1 MREIEIEFKNLLTE
15 DEYNNLF
22 TSLKLEDKPQ
32 IINKNFYYDDA
43 NENLKKLIR
52 HLEFAILIIKTK

>member
-15 DEYNNLF
+15 DEYNNLY

-43 NENLKKLIR
+43 NESLKKS
-52 HLEFAILIIKTK
+52 